1 VSVAARASALAALAL
16 VGGVGT
22 VYAPVPTFTAVAV
35 LFPASVRD
43 NLDCPRVDG
52 QRTGSGALAED
63 GGITAITTIRT
74 GDEQAKDTKPQ
85 SSSP

>member
-52 QRTGSGALAED
+52 ERTGAGSGDLAEH
-63 GGITAITTIRT
+63 GGITAITTGR
-74 GDEQAKDTKPQ
+74 
-85 SSSP
+85 